1 MNNYVI
7 VDAHL
12 HTYPTAAIGQQ
23 ALQGV
28 GRSGCSGTIEELL
41 ATMAEAGISY
51 AVMANMTP
59 TYDMKLAALEKLP
72 PDIASKEREIA
83 ENDINEKIVGRMQ
96 RRNLW
101 TCTVGKENP
110 GLVPLIGIDLLQA
123 PSEMELEIERGVREH
138 GAKGL
143 KLHPVSNRFLPDD
156 RGLWAA
162 YSKAAETAVPILF
175 HSGGAELAGYTQADY
190 ARPRNFGPVLQAFP
204 KLTIVLAHLGNP
216 FLDESE
222 ELARNHDNVYFDA
235 SAIISLTETE
245 SGLSDVELVRL
256 IHRIGVDRVLF
267 GSDWPW
273 FSPQPGI
280 ERIKNLDI
288 TEEEKQNILGRN
300 ATRIYNIDV

>member
-1 MNNYVI
+1 MNNYFI
-7 VDAHL
+7 VDAHV
-12 HTYPTAAIGQQ
+12 HTYPTAAIGEQ

-28 GRSGCSGTIEELL
+28 GRSGCSGTVEELL
-41 ATMAEAGISY
+41 PIMAESGISY
-51 AVMANMTP
+51 AVMANTTP
-59 TYDMKLAALEKLP
+59 TYDMKMAALEKLA
-72 PDIASKEREIA
+72 PDIASEKREKA
-83 ENDINEKIVGRMQ
+83 ENDINEKMVGRMQ

-110 GLVPLIGIDLLQA
+110 GLVPLIGVDILQS
-123 PSEMELEIERGVREH
+123 PSEMELEIERGAREH

-156 RGLWAA
+156 RTLWAA
-162 YSKAAETAVPILF
+162 YSKATYLGVPILF
-175 HSGGAELAGYTQADY
+175 HSGGSELAGYSEVDY

-204 KLTIVLAHLGNP
+204 KLTIVLAHLGNA
-216 FLDESE
+216 FFDESE
-222 ELARNHDNVYFDA
+222 ELARNHDNVYFDT

-245 SGLSDVELVRL
+245 GGLSDVDLVRL
-256 IHRIGVDRVLF
+256 IHRIGVHRVLF

-273 FSPQPGI
+273 FSPQSGI

-300 ATRIYNIDV
+300 AVKVYNLD